1 MFAVKSVNGKMQYNM
16 IELVMR
22 YLIDTAIVLMK
33 YAILCEY
40 RFWNKA
46 YRFFFHGTAMSQ
58 IMLNDHP
65 NAASYATDSKI
76 NRYTMEL

>member
-16 IELVMR
+16 FKLVMR
-22 YLIDTAIVLMK
+22 YFIDTAILLMK
-33 YAILCEY
+33 YAILCEC

-46 YRFFFHGTAMSQ
+46 SLFFHGTAISQ
-58 IMLNDHP
+58 IKLNDHP
-65 NAASYATDSKI
+65 NAANYATDSKI